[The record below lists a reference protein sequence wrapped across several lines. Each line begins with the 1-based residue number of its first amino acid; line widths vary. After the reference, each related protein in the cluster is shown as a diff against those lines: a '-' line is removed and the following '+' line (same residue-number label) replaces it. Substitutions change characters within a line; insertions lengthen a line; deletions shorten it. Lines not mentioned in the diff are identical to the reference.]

1 MKSADSP
8 APVMIVVPCF
18 GYGGL
23 EQVVLHLARGLD
35 RGRFTPSVCS
45 LLPPEPPLLEELLST
60 GVPCHVLDKG
70 AGVNPVLP
78 LRLARLMRREG
89 IRLVNSHDVGATI
102 YAAPAARLAGVRH
115 VVHTDHS
122 QILALKKRLWL
133 FRGLL
138 RGWTSFSVTVSHELE
153 RHLVERLGVAP
164 RAVATVPNAVD
175 TERFAAGGDAAGLRR
190 ELGLPPDAVVV
201 GSIGRLTEQKGYAH
215 LLRAFA
221 SLAASRP
228 LLRLVITGT
237 GELRGD
243 LEREARAA
251 GIAGRVIF
259 TGVRRD
265 VPTLLALFDVFVLPS
280 LWEGQPIT
288 LMEAMAAG
296 RPIVATDVGDNARIL
311 GAAGTRDGVA
321 PPPGGYLAGERGL
334 LVPSGDAAALAA
346 AVGRLADDRGLASSL
361 GARAAAH
368 ARGEFDVAAMVRR
381 YEAVYESVLAGSA
394 RRSGR
399 GSGGGPPGEET

>member
-1 MKSADSP
+1 MRSANSP

-35 RGRFTPSVCS
+35 RGRFKPSVCS
-45 LLPPEPPLLEELLST
+45 LLPPEPPLLDELLST

-70 AGVNPVLP
+70 DGVNPALP
-78 LRLARLMRREG
+78 IRLARLMRREG
-89 IRLVNSHDVGATI
+89 VRLVNAHDVGATL
-102 YAAPAARLAGVRH
+102 YAAPAARLAGVRC

-122 QILALKKRLWL
+122 QILSLKKRLWI
-133 FRGLL
+133 FRAIL
-138 RGWTSFSVTVSHELE
+138 RGWTSCSIAVSHELE
-153 RHLVERLGVAP
+153 RHLVLRLGLP
-164 RAVATVPNAVD
+164 PDAVAVVPNAVD

-190 ELGLPPDAVVV
+190 ELGLRPDDVVI
-201 GSIGRLTEQKGYAH
+201 GSIGRLTEQKGYTH
-215 LLRAFA
+215 LLCAFA

-228 LLRLVITGT
+228 RLRLVITGT

-243 LEREARAA
+243 LEREALAA
-251 GIAGRVIF
+251 GIADRVMF

-265 VPTLLALFDVFVLPS
+265 VPALLALFDVFVLPS

-296 RPIVATDVGDNARIL
+296 RPVVATDVGDNARIL
-311 GAAGTRDGVA
+311 GAAGPAGSA
-321 PPPGGYLAGERGL
+321 AGPPEGFAAGERGVVVL
-334 LVPSGDAAALAA
+334 PADPAALAA

-381 YEAVYESVLAGSA
+381 YEAVYAAVLAGSA
-394 RRSGR
+394 RRLRS
-399 GSGGGPPGEET
+399 GSGGTPPGEAT